1 MIVWLI
7 LLFILSLINLIAILI
22 LVFRPRINSLEFK
35 NKFENFSGNQERI
48 EKSVKA
54 EISHNRG
61 EINDSLGN
69 LRKETLNILNTF
81 QESVLTRI
89 KETENSQKNQ
99 LDTLLKQLISLTQIN
114 DNKLEKIRE
123 TMQERIKSLQD
134 ENTKKLDEMRII
146 VDEKLHATLEKRLG
160 ESFKLVS
167 ERLESVYKGLG
178 EMRTL
183 TTSVD
188 DLRKVFA
195 NVKTRGGWGEVQLG
209 SLLEQMLTPDQYEKN
224 VATKKGSN
232 NRVEFAIKL
241 PGQSKDKNKIV
252 WLPIDAKFPQED
264 YQRLLEFQEQANPE
278 MTEKAAKQLEIRIK
292 SEAKD
297 IKDKYLNPPDT
308 TDFGILF
315 LPAEGLY
322 AEILRRPGLCEIL
335 QRDYRIIV
343 SGPTTFAALLNSLQM
358 GFRTLAIEKRSS
370 EVWNLLGAVKT
381 EFIKF
386 GAILDKTKLKLT
398 QAVNAIDDASS
409 KSRNIQKKLKKVQ
422 ELPVEK
428 ETVLIKEVP
437 SIKDSH

>member
-297 IKDKYLNPPDT
+297 IK
-308 TDFGILF
+308 
-315 LPAEGLY
+315 
-322 AEILRRPGLCEIL
+322 
-335 QRDYRIIV
+335 
-343 SGPTTFAALLNSLQM
+343 
-358 GFRTLAIEKRSS
+358 
-370 EVWNLLGAVKT
+370 
-381 EFIKF
+381 
-386 GAILDKTKLKLT
+386 
-398 QAVNAIDDASS
+398 
-409 KSRNIQKKLKKVQ
+409 
-422 ELPVEK
+422 
-428 ETVLIKEVP
+428 
-437 SIKDSH
+437 